1 MRGRCLDATGR
12 TSYAATMIARF
23 RALPGNLRGAI
34 LMSVGALAVTAEIL
48 FTRWMSERGIPVTT
62 QLLARSLGQVV
73 WILPALAVSGLII
86 FRTRRLALH
95 LVRGLSSAS
104 TWVLYFLSFALLDLA
119 TATVLSFTN
128 VMFSTLA
135 AGPVLGERVTAARWA
150 GTLAGLAGVA
160 IMLRPGT
167 DIPLGGA
174 AAAIAAALCW
184 CGITLSS
191 RALTRTESTRTVMAW
206 VGLVT
211 TLCAIPLAIIFW
223 RPISLTDAMILT
235 AFGLTTPVILL
246 LMTEAF
252 RAGEASAVAPF
263 QYLRLPIVTLAGWLI
278 FAETP
283 DAAAWAGAAIILAG
297 AAIITIAETRA
308 VR

>member
-1 MRGRCLDATGR
+1 MMRH
-12 TSYAATMIARF
+12 F
-23 RALPGNLRGAI
+23 VALPGNLRGAI
-34 LMSVGALAVTAEIL
+34 LMSIGALAFTMEIL
-48 FTRWMSERGIPVTT
+48 FTRWMSQRGIPVTT

-73 WILPALAVSGLII
+73 WILPTIAASGFII

-95 LVRGLSSAS
+95 LARGLSSVS
-104 TWVLYFLSFALLDLA
+104 TWGLYFLSFALLDLA

-128 VMFSTLA
+128 VMFTTLA
-135 AGPVLGERVTAARWA
+135 AGPILRERVTAARWA

-174 AAAIAAALCW
+174 AAAVGAALCW

-191 RALTRTESTRTVMAW
+191 RALTRTESTRSVMAW

-211 TLCAIPLAIIFW
+211 TLCATPLAIIFW
-223 RPISLTDAMILT
+223 QPISLTDALILT

-283 DAAAWAGAAIILAG
+283 DETAWAGAAIILVG
-297 AAIITIAETRA
+297 ATIITIAEARA
-308 VR
+308 PR

>member
-1 MRGRCLDATGR
+1 MMR
-12 TSYAATMIARF
+12 RF
-23 RALPGNLRGAI
+23 VALPGNLRGAI
-34 LMSVGALAVTAEIL
+34 LMSIAALAFTMEIL

-73 WILPALAVSGLII
+73 WILPTIAASGLVI
-86 FRTRRLALH
+86 FGTQRPGLH
-95 LVRGLSSAS
+95 LVRGFSSVS
-104 TWVLYFLSFALLDLA
+104 TWGLYFLSFALLDLA

-128 VMFSTLA
+128 VMFTTLA
-135 AGPVLGERVTAARWA
+135 ARPVLGERVTAARWA

-174 AAAIAAALCW
+174 AAAIGAALCW

-191 RALTRTESTRTVMAW
+191 RALTRTESTRAVMAW
-206 VGLVT
+206 VGLIT
-211 TLCAIPLAIIFW
+211 TACATPLAIIFW
-223 RPISLTDAMILT
+223 QPISLTDALILT

-278 FAETP
+278 FAEAP
-283 DAAAWAGAAIILAG
+283 DAAAWAGAAVILVG
-297 AAIITIAETRA
+297 ATIITIAETRA
-308 VR
+308 AR